1 MICIAQPCSVQIVAR
16 KISFV
21 RQFSLVCS
29 CQSDPFGKDL
39 PHGEEDLD
47 PVGLSCLILE
57 AEEEEA
63 QHNGNS

>member
-1 MICIAQPCSVQIVAR
+1 MICIPQPCSVQIVAK
-16 KISFV
+16 KI
-21 RQFSLVCS
+21 QFCTSIFIVCS

-47 PVGLSCLILE
+47 PVGLSCLVLE

-63 QHNGNS
+63 QYNGNS